1 MQRRKRTSP
10 AEGFIDLAARLRWWL
25 FMNLAVVSHFAFHA
39 YAISPPPVVMSG
51 ADLGNALIQMMLRSA
66 DMVAQYAVPILLTVG
81 AGCISR
87 RLFMAAKPLRA
98 AR

>member
-39 YAISPPPVVMSG
+39 YAISPPPVVMSS
-51 ADLGNALIQMMLRSA
+51 ADLGNSFIPMMLTKA
-66 DMVAQYAVPILLTVG
+66 DMGAQYAGPMLLTVG
-81 AGCISR
+81 ARTIPFDITLLHSTFAGV
-87 RLFMAAKPLRA
+87 
-98 AR
+98 